1 MADGENQTFASVDA
15 FMESRREKK
24 EAAPVAKAPEPAPEP
39 EDTTPAPVE
48 VQQDD
53 EIEAADPAA
62 ETLEEEPDEANLDSD
77 DGETSEPDAPA
88 IAPPQFWDAKQKEL
102 FAKLPKEAQE
112 TVLALEK
119 QRDAFVSRKA
129 NEAAQVARAAQAKQ
143 EQLTQ
148 HIEKLSGFVSEV
160 ETELTEYGKIDWA
173 NEIAEATTQKEL
185 IDIQWH
191 QARFEALKQQRQQAE
206 RAQAEAQST
215 ELREFHQEQ
224 RLKLK
229 QIAADLDPDK
239 PEGIQKV
246 HIVSRFLEAN
256 GIDAQTQAWMPA
268 EGIALAY
275 DALRWRQH
283 VAKQAQPAAQTPK
296 PPAGPTVRPASSA
309 SGSSSNQRLQQL
321 TNKKSLSQDEFVE
334 LSKLKRKVSRRK

>member
-15 FMESRREKK
+15 FMEARREKK

-39 EDTTPAPVE
+39 ENTPAPVE

-53 EIEAADPAA
+53 EIEVADPAA
-62 ETLEEEPDEANLDSD
+62 ETLEQEPDEANLEGDEGD
-77 DGETSEPDAPA
+77 DSEPAEPA
-88 IAPPQFWDAKQKEL
+88 IAPPQFWDAKGKEL
-102 FAKLPKEAQE
+102 FAKLPREAQE
-112 TVLALEK
+112 TVLAIEK

-143 EQLTQ
+143 EQLSQ

-160 ETELTEYGKIDWA
+160 DTELTEYGKIDWA
-173 NEIAEATTQKEL
+173 NEIAEATTQREL
-185 IDIQWH
+185 ADIQWH

-246 HIVSRFLEAN
+246 QLVSRFLEAN
-256 GIDAQTQAWMPA
+256 GIDGQTQAWMPA

-309 SGSSSNQRLQQL
+309 SGSSANQRLQQL
-321 TNKKSLSQDEFVE
+321 SNKKTLSQDEFIE
-334 LSKLKRKVSRRK
+334 LGRLKRKVSKRK

>member
-15 FMESRREKK
+15 FMEARREKK

-39 EDTTPAPVE
+39 ENTPAPAE

-53 EIEAADPAA
+53 EINAADPAA
-62 ETLEEEPDEANLDSD
+62 ETLVEEPDEANLEGD
-77 DGETSEPDAPA
+77 DGEEGEPEQPA

-112 TVLALEK
+112 AVIALEK

-143 EQLTQ
+143 EQLSQ

-173 NEIAEATTQKEL
+173 QEIADATTADE
-185 IDIQWH
+185 IRNVQWH
-191 QARFEALKQQRQQAE
+191 QARFEKLKQQKDAAA
-206 RAQAEAQST
+206 RAQQEAEQT
-215 ELREFHQEQ
+215 EFQDFH
-224 RLKLK
+224 RARVATLKK
-229 QIAADLDPDK
+229 IAPDLDPDK
-239 PEGIQKV
+239 PEGIQR
-246 HIVSRFLEAN
+246 IQLLERFMAAN
-256 GIDAQTQAWMPA
+256 NIDPQTQMWVPA
-268 EGIALAY
+268 EGMAIVY
-275 DALRWRQH
+275 DALRWRQQE
-283 VAKQAQPAAQTPK
+283 ARQRATPAAQTPK

-309 SGSSSNQRLQQL
+309 SGSSNNQRLQQL
-321 TNKKSLSQDEFVE
+321 SNKKTLSQDEFIE
-334 LSKLKRKVSRRK
+334 LGKLKRKLSKRK